1 MLAVKERDTDLVRAL
16 LETGQSGVIADATW
30 ADEFGVSC
38 IHVACKLGDV
48 AIIQL
53 LVAYGADWQA
63 RDVDGATPLHYA
75 AMCATDRGG
84 GGGGGEETVRLL
96 LQLGV
101 DVKARDVDKRAAR
114 QVFPLKKNLEKK
126 IEIFSKPKLSRQIAS
141 V

>member
-1 MLAVKERDTDLVRAL
+1 
-16 LETGQSGVIADATW
+16 
-30 ADEFGVSC
+30 
-38 IHVACKLGDV
+38 
-48 AIIQL
+48 
-53 LVAYGADWQA
+53 
-63 RDVDGATPLHYA
+63 
-75 AMCATDRGG
+75 
-84 GGGGGEETVRLL
+84 